1 MVSETSTN
9 TTIVRTER
17 GLTFAGTRIT
27 LYDVMDY
34 VTAGWPPKLI
44 HDRLNLSDQQIA
56 DVMAYIEAH
65 RDDVEAEYQV
75 VLQTAQEN
83 RQYWEKR
90 NRERMSLPVLTIGSI
105 EQLDESAYRE
115 RCASRLVEIMLDIEN
130 YCGVGRSYIP

>member
-1 MVSETSTN
+1 MLQWGWIITLELAPMVSETSTN
-9 TTIVRTER
+9 KTIVRTDR
-17 GLTFAGTRIT
+17 GLTIAGTRIT

-44 HDRLNLSDQQIA
+44 RDRLNLSDQQIA

-83 RQYWEKR
+83 RQYWEER
-90 NRERMSLPVLTIGSI
+90 NRERLAQIATLPPKPGQEALRAKLQAWKAKFETT
-105 EQLDESAYRE
+105 A
-115 RCASRLVEIMLDIEN
+115 
-130 YCGVGRSYIP
+130 